1 LGAHTSSVV
10 FDSGAWQLAVAE
22 GARVGDETLLR
33 ALWDEGRQQLGAEA
47 NALWT
52 KAISGLDAEA
62 VTG

>member
-1 LGAHTSSVV
+1 MV

-52 KAISGLDAEA
+52 KALSGLDAEA

>member
-1 LGAHTSSVV
+1 MV
-10 FDSGAWQLAVAE
+10 FNSEAWQLAVAE

-33 ALWDEGRQQLGAEA
+33 ALWEEGRQHLGAEA

-52 KAISGLDAEA
+52 KALSGLDAEA